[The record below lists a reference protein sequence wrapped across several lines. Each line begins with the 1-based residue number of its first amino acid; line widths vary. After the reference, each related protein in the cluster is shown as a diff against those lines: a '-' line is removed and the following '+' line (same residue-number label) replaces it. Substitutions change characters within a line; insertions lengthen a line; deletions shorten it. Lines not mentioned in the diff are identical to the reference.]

1 MALITRFVDL
11 GDTIYGFGKY
21 NTFCAA
27 TFLYTISGFGKYNV
41 WIREIQYGFDYTI
54 CGFVKYN
61 LDFRLESGIVDYLLT
76 LDFRLKL

>member
-41 WIREIQYGFDYTI
+41 WIREIQYQLSDTI
-54 CGFVKYN
+54 AGVGKYN
-61 LDFRLESGIVDYLLT
+61 MALITRSVDL
-76 LDFRLKL
+76 

>member
-41 WIREIQYGFDYTI
+41 WIREIQYQLSDTI
-54 CGFVKYN
+54 ARDGKYN
-61 LDFRLESGIVDYLLT
+61 MALITRSVDL
-76 LDFRLKL
+76 

>member
-11 GDTIYGFGKY
+11 GDTIYGLGKY

-41 WIREIQYGFDYTI
+41 WIREIQYQLSDTI
-54 CGFVKYN
+54 AGVGKYN
-61 LDFRLESGIVDYLLT
+61 MALITRSVDL
-76 LDFRLKL
+76 